1 VHTLHKLP
9 QVNVL
14 GVVNVTQAALPC
26 LRRSPAGPT
35 NPGDIR
41 GHLIN
46 VTSAAGLCAVPFA
59 DAWCRSAEETL
70 PG

>member
-1 VHTLHKLP
+1 M
-9 QVNVL
+9 L